1 MKNDF
6 DDLGEIIAIRIPKGS
21 GLHGLTP
28 EPLPVAQLAPKEK
41 LVYNNNATHPIVTIG
56 LGLGIGA
63 LIAHIVKKI
72 KL

>member
-28 EPLPVAQLAPKEK
+28 EPLPVAQLSPKDK
-41 LVYNNNATHPIVTIG
+41 LVHNNNSPHPIITLG
-56 LGLGIGA
+56 LGFGIGA